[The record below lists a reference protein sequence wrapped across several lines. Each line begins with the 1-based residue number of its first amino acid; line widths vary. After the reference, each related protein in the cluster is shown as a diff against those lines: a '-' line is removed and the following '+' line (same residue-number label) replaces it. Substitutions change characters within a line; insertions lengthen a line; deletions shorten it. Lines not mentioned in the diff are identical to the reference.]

1 MISNKIKDTWFYQTI
16 LKDEAE
22 LQSILTSQI
31 ETKLQPKSYLLA
43 GNAGIGKT
51 TQAFTL
57 CRDYILANL
66 ENWHYSK
73 EPDFV
78 TFYDFVDMI
87 RETKKFGYSE
97 RKTKAYYR
105 LEELTNSP
113 FLIFDDLKCEKFS
126 EYENKMIDDSLH
138 QLMSSRYS
146 NRKQHIT
153 IITTNNTI
161 EEITDSRT
169 SFISEA
175 TLSRIEGLCEYIY
188 TTGIDRRQAHK
199 TISI

>member
-1 MISNKIKDTWFYQTI
+1 MTKTNITDTWFYQTI
-16 LKDEAE
+16 LKDEIE
-22 LQSILTSQI
+22 LQSVLTSEI
-31 ETKLQPKSYLLA
+31 ETKLQQKSYLLA

-66 ENWHYSK
+66 ETWHYSK
-73 EPDFV
+73 EPDFI
-78 TFYDFVDMI
+78 TFYDFVEII
-87 RETKKFGYSE
+87 RQIKFGYSE
-97 RKTKAYYR
+97 LKTKSYYR
-105 LEELTNSP
+105 LEELTRSP
-113 FLIFDDLKCEKFS
+113 FLIFDDLKCEKLS
-126 EYENKMIDDSLH
+126 DYEDKMINDALH
-138 QLMSSRYS
+138 QLMSTRYS

-161 EEITDSRT
+161 EEITNSYT